1 MDLACNVVAW
11 EVNYPIY
18 DTFYLTADSLG
29 EQLKVLR
36 QKSVP
41 LNEKE
46 IIQISHV
53 VVGTVPLTGDEI
65 TMYVKE
71 ILSGADECV
80 VDTTS
85 LSEKEVRENYSWF
98 FED

>member
-1 MDLACNVVAW
+1 MDLACNVVW
-11 EVNYPIY
+11 ESVNYPIY
-18 DTFYLTADSLG
+18 DTFFLTADSLG

-36 QKSVP
+36 QKAMP

-46 IIQISHV
+46 VVQISLV
-53 VVGTVPLTGDEI
+53 VVGNVPLTGDEI
-65 TMYVKE
+65 TLYVKE
-71 ILSGADECV
+71 ILAGADECV

-85 LSEKEVRENYSWF
+85 LSEKQVRMDHAWF